1 MQSNSPR
8 SRDYFITINQGAKSY
23 DEALEIVKSLNT
35 KLYAAIYHDK
45 DILQEKDE
53 NGVIT
58 EKPKKKHLHI
68 VLELKNPTSFNSIQN
83 KFEGAHIETPRY
95 KKSAYQY
102 LIHNSPR
109 SKEKYQYSP
118 DEIISNDL
126 KAVKFYIE
134 SEDYEI
140 FKENMWLRY
149 IYKESDI
156 KNANNEETIKNIL
169 LTNFIEKMLRMKINK
184 EFIMSYCVS
193 VLTKKNIEPEH
204 IEDIKNEIKEKV
216 AKYKYN

>member
-1 MQSNSPR
+1 MPSNSPR
-8 SRDYFITINQGAKSY
+8 YRDYFITINQGAKSY

-45 DILQEKDE
+45 DVLREKDE

-68 VLELKNPTSFNSIQN
+68 MLELKNPTSFNSIQN

-102 LIHNSPR
+102 LIHNSPM

-118 DEIISNDL
+118 YEIISNDL

-149 IYKESDI
+149 MAEGTRTSYQFTKRFGLNVYKQYWKPYSDML
-156 KNANNEETIKNIL
+156 KELNVDEEMQHDL
-169 LTNFIEKMLRMKINK
+169 EALEKAM
-184 EFIMSYCVS
+184 
-193 VLTKKNIEPEH
+193 
-204 IEDIKNEIKEKV
+204 EDELPF
-216 AKYKYN
+216 

>member
-1 MQSNSPR
+1 MPSNSPR

-68 VLELKNPTSFNSIQN
+68 MLELKNPTSFNSIQN

-102 LIHNSPR
+102 LIHNSTR

-134 SEDYEI
+134 SEDYEV

-149 IYKESDI
+149 VAEGTRTSYQFTKRFGLNVYKQYWKPYSDML
-156 KNANNEETIKNIL
+156 KELNVDEEMQHDL
-169 LTNFIEKMLRMKINK
+169 EDLEKAL
-184 EFIMSYCVS
+184 
-193 VLTKKNIEPEH
+193 
-204 IEDIKNEIKEKV
+204 EDELPF
-216 AKYKYN
+216 

>member
-1 MQSNSPR
+1 MPSNSPR

-149 IYKESDI
+149 MAEGTRTSYQFTKRFGLNVYRQYWKPYSDMLKELNVD
-156 KNANNEETIKNIL
+156 EEMQHDL
-169 LTNFIEKMLRMKINK
+169 EALEKAL
-184 EFIMSYCVS
+184 
-193 VLTKKNIEPEH
+193 
-204 IEDIKNEIKEKV
+204 EDELPF
-216 AKYKYN
+216 

>member
-1 MQSNSPR
+1 MPSNSPR

-45 DILQEKDE
+45 DILQEMDE
-53 NGVIT
+53 NGAIT
-58 EKPKKKHLHI
+58 EKPKRKHLHI
-68 VLELKNPTSFNSIQN
+68 VMELKNPISFNSIQK
-83 KFEGAHIETPRY
+83 KFEGAHIETIKY

-102 LIHNSPR
+102 LIHNSPK

-126 KAVKFYIE
+126 TAVKFAIE

-149 IYKESDI
+149 MAEGTRTAYQFTKRFGLNVYKQYWKPYSEMLENLNRDEEMQHDLE
-156 KNANNEETIKNIL
+156 ALETALENEL
-169 LTNFIEKMLRMKINK
+169 PF
-184 EFIMSYCVS
+184 
-193 VLTKKNIEPEH
+193 
-204 IEDIKNEIKEKV
+204 
-216 AKYKYN
+216 

>member
-1 MQSNSPR
+1 MPSNSPR
-8 SRDYFITINQGAKSY
+8 SRDYFVTINEGAKCY
-23 DEALEIVKSLNT
+23 GEALEIVKSLNT

-68 VLELKNPTSFNSIQN
+68 VLELKNPTSFNSMQN
-83 KFEGAHIETPRY
+83 KFEGAHIEMPRY

-102 LIHNSPR
+102 LIHNSR
-109 SKEKYQYSP
+109 NSREKYQYSP

-126 KAVKFYIE
+126 TAVKFYIE

-149 IYKESDI
+149 MAEGTRTPYQFTKRFGLNVYRQYWKPYSNMLKELDVD
-156 KNANNEETIKNIL
+156 EEMQHDL
-169 LTNFIEKMLRMKINK
+169 
-184 EFIMSYCVS
+184 
-193 VLTKKNIEPEH
+193 
-204 IEDIKNEIKEKV
+204 EDIETALEEELPF
-216 AKYKYN
+216 

>member
-1 MQSNSPR
+1 MPSNSPR
-8 SRDYFITINQGAKSY
+8 YRDYFITINQGAKSY

-45 DILQEKDE
+45 DVLREKDE

-68 VLELKNPTSFNSIQN
+68 MLELKNPTSFNSIQN

-102 LIHNSPR
+102 LIHNSPM

-149 IYKESDI
+149 MAEGTRTSYQFTKRFGLNVYKQYWKPYSDML
-156 KNANNEETIKNIL
+156 KELNVDEEMQHDL
-169 LTNFIEKMLRMKINK
+169 EALEKAM
-184 EFIMSYCVS
+184 
-193 VLTKKNIEPEH
+193 
-204 IEDIKNEIKEKV
+204 EDELPF
-216 AKYKYN
+216 

>member
-1 MQSNSPR
+1 MPSNSPR
-8 SRDYFITINQGAKSY
+8 NRDYFITINEGAKCY
-23 DEALEIVKSLNT
+23 EEALEIVKSLNT

-45 DILQEKDE
+45 DILKEEDE

-68 VLELKNPTSFNSIQN
+68 MLELKNPTSFNSIQN
-83 KFEGAHIETPRY
+83 KFEGAHIETPHY

-126 KAVKFYIE
+126 TAVKFYIE

-149 IYKESDI
+149 MAEGTRTAYQFTKRFGLNVYRQYWKQYSDMLKELNVD
-156 KNANNEETIKNIL
+156 EEMQHDL
-169 LTNFIEKMLRMKINK
+169 EALEKA
-184 EFIMSYCVS
+184 
-193 VLTKKNIEPEH
+193 
-204 IEDIKNEIKEKV
+204 IEDELPF
-216 AKYKYN
+216 